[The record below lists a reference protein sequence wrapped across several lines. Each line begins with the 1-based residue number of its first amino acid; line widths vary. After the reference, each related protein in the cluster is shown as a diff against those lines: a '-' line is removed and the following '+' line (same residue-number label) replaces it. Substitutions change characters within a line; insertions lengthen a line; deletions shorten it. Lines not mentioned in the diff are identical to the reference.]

1 MLDNSKC
8 YGGKKLR
15 QINRQELLGVR
26 KSYIL
31 EMAKEDLTDEVSGNL
46 NKVRMAAIRMPG
58 ESVPDKGNS
67 ICKGPGVEHA

>member
-1 MLDNSKC
+1 
-8 YGGKKLR
+8 
-15 QINRQELLGVR
+15 
-26 KSYIL
+26 
-31 EMAKEDLTDEVSGNL
+31 MAKDDLTDEVSGNL